1 MCRGNRREAIF
12 EDDRDRKCFVDTLAQ
27 ASKRAASIV
36 REESAVKV
44 SWLTEK
50 LHMGSVANV
59 TRATK
64 AITQRLPS
72 DRKLKRVKKKIL
84 ATISS

>member
-1 MCRGNRREAIF
+1 M
-12 EDDRDRKCFVDTLAQ
+12 RKSAEEKCLI
-27 ASKRAASIV
+27 ASIV

>member
-44 SWLTEK
+44 SWLTVRE
-50 LHMGSVANV
+50 GAGFRDRV
-59 TRATK
+59 TFFLRG
-64 AITQRLPS
+64 RREWRS
-72 DRKLKRVKKKIL
+72 
-84 ATISS
+84 